1 MLFMDGPLL
10 THEVYYY
17 SAAAAASNERKEKEK
32 IEIEIAVLCCLKE
45 LHRKKKKE
53 KLTSIVSIFTYTYGS
68 QRRSASVRNNM
79 IGATAAQQLL
89 RRRSVLLHTMVK
101 IDDFWSKNSVHYF
114 ILNN

>member
-32 IEIEIAVLCCLKE
+32 IEIEIAVLCCFKE
-45 LHRKKKKE
+45 LHRKKK

-101 IDDFWSKNSVHYF
+101 IDNFWSKNSVHYF